1 MKKQPDERSK
11 IMRRIIAGILF
22 VIFMVPLCTTGLAVE
37 TGRVETVLEEAERL
51 AAVADESGDY
61 AALIPVVETFYSDV
75 LPDLTEDQIVDIIED
90 DTHGA
95 TYKQL
100 IIDMYSLA
108 VEEGVREAN
117 RDIASVDGALLS
129 LIVPGEELSVMAM
142 ASLSDPMVIPIKQV
156 KEMLELGN
164 DDEKV
169 SSLKLLCSRS
179 ATEAILEIEKIMANK
194 ETDKRLYD
202 AAINF
207 LPRLIGEANG
217 LSEAYVISKIK
228 SILEET
234 NDEYI
239 QITCV
244 QALME
249 IGSEEALSAVYDVQ
263 NKLPAELVSYC
274 ARKSG
279 TQDMLQNISTATTLS
294 SSVGARG
301 ATNRLGNVLY
311 RDGVSSLGVEI
322 DWHAGLVGHASGPFY
337 QSGEWVIHHPGGSAV
352 VQYDTFTT
360 FLTDKNGDVHN
371 DMGEFYLSTVSQS
384 TAYDIFY
391 TAHDLTNEAIAYTFS
406 PMLRASK
413 SSGTIEPSDITKIRC
428 DGVVEYC
435 YEYNGVRLQGLSSD
449 NLWNIST
456 VQGAEY
462 HPASY
467 RPSAQS
473 QCFDREVSH

>member
-1 MKKQPDERSK
+1 M
-11 IMRRIIAGILF
+11 IF
-22 VIFMVPLCTTGLAVE
+22 VVPLCTTGLAAE
-37 TGRVETVLEEAERL
+37 PDRVDTVLGEAERL

-61 AALIPVVETFYSDV
+61 TALIPVVETFYSDV
-75 LPDLTEDQIVDIIED
+75 LPVLTEDQIVDIIED
-90 DTHGA
+90 DTQGA
-95 TYKQL
+95 AYKHFV
-100 IIDMYSLA
+100 IDMYSLA
-108 VEEGVREAN
+108 VEEGKRGVE
-117 RDIASVDGALLS
+117 RDISSVDDALVS

-142 ASLSDPMVIPIKQV
+142 ASVTDPMAIPVNQI
-156 KEMLELGN
+156 KEMLALGN

-169 SSLKLLCSRS
+169 SALKLLCSRS
-179 ATEAILEIEKIMANK
+179 ATDAIFEIEKIMETK
-194 ETDKRLYD
+194 EEDKRLYD

-217 LSEAYVISKIK
+217 YSEAYVISKIK

-234 NDEYI
+234 DDEYI

-249 IGSEEALSAVYDVQ
+249 IGSENALSAVYDLQ
-263 NKLPAELVSYC
+263 EKLPAELVDYC
-274 ARKSG
+274 ARKTG
-279 TQDMLQNISTATTLS
+279 TQDMLQNTAVVAPLS
-294 SSVGARG
+294 SATGARG
-301 ATNRLGNVLY
+301 AKNRLGNALY

-322 DWHAGLVGHASGPFY
+322 DWHAGLVGHASGPSY

-352 VQYDTFTT
+352 VQYDTFKT
-360 FLTDKNGDVHN
+360 FLTDKNGKVHN

-391 TAHDLTNEAIAYTFS
+391 TAHDLTNESIAYTFS
-406 PMLRASK
+406 PMLRTSK

-473 QCFDREVSH
+473 QCFDREVAH